1 MKISDILEGV
11 TKAEASHH
19 NESWTD
25 DEMIDIHSA
34 IEKYGKEMSTDQ
46 IDHEADILSHKFGR
60 RTQGSYIAALI
71 RLYCTMHGAI
81 PKGTI
86 KNQNWFKEKG
96 AQKTIAYAK
105 SIGIQSAAENY
116 RRATIAFTLH
126 QEERKEA
133 VAAERDGRVQGQA
146 RKDALNKWEKQFHI
160 SSVGIPSELHGFIE
174 DSKGAM
180 IKEIMDG
187 KNPRQ
192 VFVNWVAKRGGVM
205 ESTKELKFRDF
216 LAR

>member
-19 NESWTD
+19 NESWED
-25 DEMIDIHSA
+25 DEMIEVHA
-34 IEKYGKEMSTDQ
+34 AVEKHGKEMSTDQ
-46 IDHEADILSHKFGR
+46 IDHEGDILSHKFGR
-60 RTQGSYIAALI
+60 RTQGSYVAALI
-71 RLYCTMHGAI
+71 RLYCTIYGTI

-105 SIGIQSAAENY
+105 SIGIQNAQENY

-126 QEERKEA
+126 KEERKEA
-133 VAAERDGRVQGQA
+133 TAAAADSRIQGQA
-146 RKDALNKWEKQFHI
+146 KKDALNKWEKQFHI
-160 SSVGIPSELHGFIE
+160 SSVGIPQELHGFIE

-180 IKEIMDG
+180 IKEIMNG
-187 KNPRQ
+187 KPPRQ

-205 ESTKELKFRDF
+205 ESTKGLKFRDF
-216 LAR
+216 LTR